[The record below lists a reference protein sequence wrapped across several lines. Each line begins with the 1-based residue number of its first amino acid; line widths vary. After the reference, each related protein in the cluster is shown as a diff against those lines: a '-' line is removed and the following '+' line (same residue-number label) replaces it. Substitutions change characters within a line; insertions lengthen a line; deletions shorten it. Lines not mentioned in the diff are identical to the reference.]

1 MMTENVY
8 ENVYENVIVDKD
20 SIHSLMFDKN
30 DKVMELN
37 MFIDSI
43 ELRDRY
49 KISGEKHNSNMV
61 LNKFP
66 DAGFD
71 LFVPRNYTC
80 LENIVTK
87 INFEVKCSARI
98 LCENGRKYNTG
109 FYMYPRSSLSNT
121 KLRLA
126 NSVGIIDSGYRGALI
141 GAFDCC
147 TPNEE
152 YNVLTYDKLVQIC
165 APGLIPIYVRIVE
178 SEAELGITTLRGDN
192 GFGSTGK

>member
-1 MMTENVY
+1 MTENVY

>member
-1 MMTENVY
+1 MTSTNEN

-30 DKVMELN
+30 DKVMELKI
-37 MFIDSI
+37 FIESM

-80 LENIVTK
+80 LENLVTK
-87 INFEVKCSARI
+87 INFEVKCSAQV

-147 TPNEE
+147 TPHEE
-152 YNVLTYDKLVQIC
+152 YNVLKFDKLVQIC
-165 APGLIPIYVRIVE
+165 APGLIPIYVRVVE
-178 SEAELGITTLRGDN
+178 SEAELGSSTSRGDN